1 MSTEQAEAAE
11 GEIVGEEVE
20 VVRNLPAVRAS
31 EAMVARGELS
41 VEEVVEQKDKI
52 KQVMERVMT
61 EDVHYG
67 KIPGVNKPS
76 LLKPGAEAINVAL
89 RLAPHYAS
97 EKIWHDDGHL
107 TVVTKCE
114 LHHIPT
120 GLIVGTGEGLCT
132 TRESRYAYRTAKRE
146 CPLCGEPQIRRSK
159 NQPRQGDYEGAS
171 SSDPPGWY
179 CWRKEG
185 GCGANFA
192 HDDQRITS
200 QEEGKVPNPDL
211 ADSYNTVLKMSD
223 KRALVAAVLNA
234 TAASDVFTQDVEDK
248 GASASGSEPPSD
260 AQAEPPPFDPATQLL
275 PTARRDR
282 SAKKV
287 VEALGQDQHRIAN
300 DLDWTGMLEEAAAAV
315 MPPRAE
321 WKKPE
326 RDEFMCRWS
335 NAIAALLDLAEKS
348 EHWHPDLGLA
358 PEGDGLI
365 VQAFEWAF
373 GHKLSLPLPRV
384 ERGVESDEDGDVVD
398 AEAVE
403 VTDDAPTEAT

>member
-1 MSTEQAEAAE
+1 MTTTEHEHEA
-11 GEIVGEEVE
+11 VPEEAVE

-41 VEEVVEQKDKI
+41 VDEVVEQKDKI

-61 EDVHYG
+61 NGVHYG
-67 KIPGVNKPS
+67 LIPGVQKPS

-89 RLAPHYAS
+89 RLAPHYDS
-97 EKIWHDDGHL
+97 EKVWHDDGHL
-107 TVVTKCE
+107 TVITKCE

-132 TRESRYAYRTAKRE
+132 TRESRYAYRTAKRQ

-159 NQPRQGDYEGAS
+159 NQPRSGDYEGANP
-171 SSDPPGWY
+171 SDPPGWY

-192 HDDQRITS
+192 HDDQRIVG

-234 TAASDVFTQDVEDK
+234 TAASDVFTQDVEDG
-248 GASASGSEPPSD
+248 GASSAPEAPP
-260 AQAEPPPFDPATQLL
+260 AEPPPFDPGKQLL
-275 PTARRDR
+275 PSARRDR

-287 VEALGQDQHRIAN
+287 VEGLGEDQHRIAS
-300 DLDWTGMLEEAAAAV
+300 DLDWTAMLEEAAQ
-315 MPPRAE
+315 PLGPRAD
-321 WKKPE
+321 WGKAQ
-326 RDEFMCRWS
+326 RDEFMCRWA
-335 NAIAALLDLAEKS
+335 NAIAKLIELAEAS
-348 EHWHPDLGLA
+348 THWHPEMGLH
-358 PEGDGLI
+358 PDGDNLI
-365 VQAFEWAF
+365 VQAFEFAF
-373 GHKLSLPLPRV
+373 GVTIAEPLPRV
-384 ERGVESDEDGDVVD
+384 QVVDADDGDVID
-398 AEAVE
+398 AEATE
-403 VTDDAPTEAT
+403 VTDAT